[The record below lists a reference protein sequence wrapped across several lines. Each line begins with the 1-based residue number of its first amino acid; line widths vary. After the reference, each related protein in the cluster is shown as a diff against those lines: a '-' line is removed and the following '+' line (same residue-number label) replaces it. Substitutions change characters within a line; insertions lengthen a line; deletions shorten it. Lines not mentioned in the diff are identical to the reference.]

1 MKNTFKLIAL
11 LLLGISVVFFIG
23 CEDDDDD
30 EYVANELA
38 GTWTMNDMSQ
48 TALYTAATDIAAIGI
63 VAGDTLG
70 GGTVPWV
77 AFQAMGVSATVVL
90 TDEDDVLSF
99 TLTGYLPL
107 GNDTLGFN
115 PNVVPLP
122 DAGSW
127 STNADLTHFTLTG
140 DYFGMDGDLV
150 YDATAVPATFTV
162 SYSEVEVDTVVLPVD
177 ASDPPDGIPDMFLPD
192 IQINAMSS
200 TTLGFESAD

>member
-1 MKNTFKLIAL
+1 MKTTLKLLAFL
-11 LLLGISVVFFIG
+11 MLGISVILFIG
-23 CEDDDDD
+23 CEEDDD

-38 GTWTMNDMSQ
+38 GTWTMNEMSQ
-48 TALYTAATDIAAIGI
+48 TALYTAAADIAAIGI
-63 VAGDTLG
+63 STGDTLG

-77 AFQAMGVSATVVL
+77 AFQAMGVSASVVL

-150 YDATAVPATFTV
+150 YNATAVPATFTV
-162 SYSEVEVDTVVLPVD
+162 SYSEVEVATVVLPVD
-177 ASDPPDGIPDMFLPD
+177 VNADGIPDMFLDD